1 MANASHLKDL
11 LKPVE
16 KKIQKTTILVRERK
30 IARLQRNIK
39 SLLSRAQKA
48 REISERYK
56 TASDKFR
63 EEAYKTSSESNV
75 WCQRLENIKS
85 DLAKVDETI
94 LQLEQ
99 EAILAD

>member
-39 SLLSRAQKA
+39 SLQSRAQKA
-48 REISERYK
+48 RETSERYK
-56 TASDKFR
+56 IASDNFR
-63 EEAYKTSSESNV
+63 AKAYEISNESDE
-75 WCQRLENIKS
+75 WCQRLDNIKS

-94 LQLEQ
+94 FQLEQ
-99 EAILAD
+99 QALLAD